1 MRAPLRKQ
9 TLRPRTGLLLDLVE
23 LILKQED
30 SQFFLHLTV
39 NMLLIH
45 GVKTCKVM

>member
-30 SQFFLHLTV
+30 SQFFLHFTV